1 MLCVLAKSNKKK
13 PLHQLLQWLLL
24 WNDVLSFQLV
34 LASHIRALSVD
45 GDNDEADERQYERDV
60 HGWHTK
66 ELTTVDDGSLERRQN
81 ATAEDGHDE
90 TCCAKLRIVAQASK
104 GNAVDGGE
112 HERHTCA
119 YAYETV

>member
-1 MLCVLAKSNKKK
+1 M
-13 PLHQLLQWLLL
+13 QWLLL
-24 WNDVLSFQLV
+24 WNDVLSVQLV
-34 LASHIRALSVD
+34 LASHVRALSVD

-90 TCCAKLRIVAQASK
+90 TCCAKLRIVAQACK
-104 GNAVDGGE
+104 GNAVDGRE
-112 HERHTCA
+112 HE
-119 YAYETV
+119 